1 MQLPNTL
8 NVVNMKKYVYYLSFL
23 SILLLAGS
31 CQINPSVMF
40 KVPKKYEY
48 ATDQT
53 IGGVEYRISAN
64 DIIGFSIYTNDGF
77 KLIDLTT
84 AATSVTSQIS
94 SSAANS
100 ADNMTNFMV
109 EPDGLVKLP
118 MMGKVKLAG
127 LTVREAEK
135 MLEKEYATFYTKPFV
150 TLRVLN
156 RRVMVFT
163 GTGGAGKV
171 VNLSNE
177 NTHLIEALAL
187 AGGLTETGKAY
198 KIKLIRGDLRN
209 PKVMLIDLST
219 IEGMKKNNLLLQAN
233 DIIYVE
239 PVPRYSKEILAQIL
253 PLVGIFS
260 SIALILQVV
269 YNARNN

>member
-1 MQLPNTL
+1 
-8 NVVNMKKYVYYLSFL
+8 MKKYALQL
-23 SILLLAGS
+23 SIICMLLLAGS

-40 KVPKKYEY
+40 KVPKNYEY
-48 ATDQT
+48 ANDQT

-84 AATSVTSQIS
+84 AATSVTSQINS
-94 SSAANS
+94 SGVNNPE
-100 ADNMTNFMV
+100 NMTNFIV

-118 MMGKVKLAG
+118 MLGKITIAG
-127 LTVREAEK
+127 FTVREAEK

-150 TLRVLN
+150 TIRVLN

-187 AGGLTETGKAY
+187 AGGLTETGKAF

-233 DIIYVE
+233 DII
-239 PVPRYSKEILAQIL
+239 
-253 PLVGIFS
+253 
-260 SIALILQVV
+260 
-269 YNARNN
+269 